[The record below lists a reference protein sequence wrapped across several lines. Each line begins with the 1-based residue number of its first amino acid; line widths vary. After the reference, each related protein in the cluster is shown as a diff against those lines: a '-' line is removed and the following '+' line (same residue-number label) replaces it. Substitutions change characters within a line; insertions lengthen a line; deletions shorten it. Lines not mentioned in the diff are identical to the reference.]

1 MFMNEKTIDARTI
14 DVDCEGW
21 NNWATGR
28 LVLYSTVTYG
38 GMRTVTWRTTA
49 VNHWLGT
56 IQAQPY
62 TTLTIIRPPDKI
74 RFFPKRR
81 AQIQVVCP

>member
-1 MFMNEKTIDARTI
+1 MFMNEKTIDALSTLIARGGI
-14 DVDCEGW
+14 I
-21 NNWATGR
+21 GR
-28 LVLYSTVTYG
+28 QAVWYCTVTYG
-38 GMRTVTWRTTA
+38 GMRTVTWHTTA

-62 TTLTIIRPPDKI
+62 TTLTIIKPVDKI
-74 RFFPKRR
+74 RLFPKRR